1 MAISATNSATPS
13 IQSTL
18 SRARLEQAKREAE
31 NAENKVESL
40 QQQTDQA
47 EQEVQSKKN
56 AVQAL
61 TARNTLEDT
70 TYISQLKASTSSVA
84 PATQDFLLRMYSATS
99 AKFAASGNALRASL
113 NARPFVNT
121 LGQPTGRI
129 VDLTA

>member
-47 EQEVQSKKN
+47 EQEVQSKQN
-56 AVQAL
+56 AVQTL
-61 TARNTLEDT
+61 TARNTL
-70 TYISQLKASTSSVA
+70 
-84 PATQDFLLRMYSATS
+84 
-99 AKFAASGNALRASL
+99 
-113 NARPFVNT
+113 
-121 LGQPTGRI
+121 
-129 VDLTA
+129 